1 MRRRIEKLL
10 LSCCLEKLEENIK
23 LSLEN
28 KLSKF
33 ITMIRM
39 IHEFTNLRIYHS
51 TLSKYNNENFL
62 VHLIKII
69 RQASINWEQ
78 LNDETAKY

>member
-10 LSCCLEKLEENIK
+10 LSCCLEKLEENVK

-39 IHEFTNLRIYHS
+39 IHVTNLRIYHS
-51 TLSKYNNENFL
+51 TLSKYNND
-62 VHLIKII
+62 II
-69 RQASINWEQ
+69 FSF
-78 LNDETAKY
+78 T

>member
-10 LSCCLEKLEENIK
+10 LSCCLEKLEENVK

-39 IHEFTNLRIYHS
+39 IHEFTNLS
-51 TLSKYNNENFL
+51 FN
-62 VHLIKII
+62 VIKI
-69 RQASINWEQ
+69 
-78 LNDETAKY
+78 

>member
-10 LSCCLEKLEENIK
+10 LSCCLEKLEENVK

-39 IHEFTNLRIYHS
+39 IHVTNLS
-51 TLSKYNNENFL
+51 FN
-62 VHLIKII
+62 VIKI
-69 RQASINWEQ
+69 
-78 LNDETAKY
+78 